1 MNYCTI
7 TASRGGERKEFFEF
21 CLKQLNKLNGG
32 PPTNAYL
39 MNERPTS
46 NEVDLIPRIKKG
58 IELAKRDGFEYCYVI
73 EDDDYMV
80 PDYFQRMTTEDY
92 DFIGYQDTVYY
103 HLKSKTYGTFK
114 HPHRSSLFT
123 TAFKIS
129 ALDGYVWPPDN
140 YIFLDVNLWK
150 WANEKKKK
158 IKLLK
163 NNPCLGIKHGVGKTG
178 GKGHRMTFV
187 NKDKNLSFLRSRVN
201 EEAFEFYTKLML
213 TL

>member
-7 TASRGGERKEFFEF
+7 TPDRGDRPMFFEF
-21 CLKQLNKLNGG
+21 CVSQLTKVNSK
-32 PPTNAYL
+32 PPMNAYL
-39 MNERPTS
+39 VNDKPTTQDF
-46 NEVDLIPRIKKG
+46 DLVPRIRAGVEAARK
-58 IELAKRDGFEYCYVI
+58 DGFKYAYCF
-73 EDDDYMV
+73 ESDDYY
-80 PDYFQRMTTEDY
+80 PADYFQRMATEDY

-140 YIFLDVNLWK
+140 YVFLDVHLWK

-178 GKGHRMTFV
+178 GKGHRMTFA
-187 NKDKNLSFLRSRVN
+187 NKDKNLSFLRSRVDD
-201 EEAFEFYTKLML
+201 EAFEFYTKLMM